1 MLFESQLH
9 ILFGWH
15 MNWMLDRGSRRKCA
29 NGKGGVPSLN
39 QRRISCEPGERG
51 GSGNQPDNGQTAGLP
66 TAEEAVGSIGVVRW
80 EVSAVAWRSPPA
92 YFITQLSMKARFGD
106 LKILPYKEGSRHL
119 SSVHVAGHRLR
130 T

>member
-1 MLFESQLH
+1 MCQ
-9 ILFGWH
+9 WK
-15 MNWMLDRGSRRKCA
+15 RRCT
-29 NGKGGVPSLN
+29 PSLN

-51 GSGNQPDNGQTAGLP
+51 GSGNQPDNGQTAGVP
-66 TAEEAVGSIGVVRW
+66 TAEEAVGSIGVVRR

-130 T
+130 TCILSISSRVMLSPVRS